1 MDSTLNTRTTSTT
14 TTGTMIDRER
24 DLNGVPTFDASM
36 PREPRPRTESL
47 TGLFGD
53 LWRQTT
59 RLVHQ
64 EAALAKAELSEKI
77 GHMALGIGGIAAG
90 GAVIFAGFIILLSS
104 AVNALAPYLPPNMA
118 AWLSPLIVGLVIII
132 IGYIIYASGKSALD
146 ASNLKP
152 SRTVASLQQDGQL
165 VKEHVQ

>member
-1 MDSTLNTRTTSTT
+1 MMCRPSTLRCPRDTRAR
-14 TTGTMIDRER
+14 G
-24 DLNGVPTFDASM
+24 G
-36 PREPRPRTESL
+36 SL

-59 RLVHQ
+59 TLVHQ

-118 AWLSPLIVGLVIII
+118 AWLSPLIVGW
-132 IGYIIYASGKSALD
+132 SSSSSATSSMP
-146 ASNLKP
+146 AG
-152 SRTVASLQQDGQL
+152 RARWMQAT
-165 VKEHVQ
+165 

>member
-1 MDSTLNTRTTSTT
+1 MDSTLNTRTTTT
-14 TTGTMIDRER
+14 TAIDRER
-24 DLNGVPTFDASM
+24 DLDGVPTFDPAMS
-36 PREPRPRTESL
+36 REPRPTTTL

-59 RLVHQ
+59 TLVHQ

-77 GHMALGIGGIAAG
+77 SHMALGVGGIAAG

-104 AVNALAPYLPPNMA
+104 AVNALVPYLPPNMA

-152 SRTVASLQQDGQL
+152 SRTVESLKQDGQL

>member
-1 MDSTLNTRTTSTT
+1 MDSTLNTRTT
-14 TTGTMIDRER
+14 TTGATIDRDR
-24 DLNGVPTFDASM
+24 DLNDVPTFDATM
-36 PREPRPRTESL
+36 PREPRTARSESL

-59 RLVHQ
+59 TLVHQ

-77 GHMALGIGGIAAG
+77 SHMALGIGGIAAG

-104 AVNALAPYLPPNMA
+104 AVNALAPYLPPAMA
-118 AWLSPLIVGLVIII
+118 AWLAPLIVGLVIII